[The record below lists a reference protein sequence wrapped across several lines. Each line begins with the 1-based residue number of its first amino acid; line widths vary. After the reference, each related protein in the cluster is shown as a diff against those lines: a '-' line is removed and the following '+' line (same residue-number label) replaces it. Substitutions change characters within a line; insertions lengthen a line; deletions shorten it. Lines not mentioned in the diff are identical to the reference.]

1 MKDRAYDIMKEL
13 VELHDREKVLQ
24 DELKKIFDEENDIKI
39 SIKAADN
46 LKETFNTVMQF
57 AESNKR
63 KQKEEI
69 LKLKEEGPTFYDEGG
84 YKWEK
89 MSLSSLLSNK
99 YSLTKE
105 FLSKLNEYGFYYIHD
120 LRFNKDEHTWTDPGV
135 FDFKQIYYNMRGYGT
150 KYNWYDLFK
159 GLSCMTDLYS
169 EAKII
174 NTDFLNIDFE
184 KTLECEDVTTEI
196 DEEFCKNNSIS
207 TQLRNALWRNGY
219 KTIAD
224 LKLIKDIKIFKQ
236 NTRCLGPKGIRSLL
250 ELGLI

>member
-39 SIKAADN
+39 SIKADN
-46 LKETFNTVMQF
+46 IKNTFDTVMQL
-57 AESNKR
+57 ERSNKNKR
-63 KQKEEI
+63 KQK
-69 LKLKEEGPTFYDEGG
+69 KEGPTFYDEGG
-84 YKWEK
+84 YEWEK
-89 MSLSSLLSNK
+89 ISLSCLLGNK
-99 YSLTKE
+99 YFLSTKE
-105 FLSKLNEYGFYYIHD
+105 FLSKLNEYGFYCIHD

-135 FDFKQIYYNMRGYGT
+135 FDFEQIYHNIRGYGT

-159 GLSCMTDLYS
+159 GLSSIMDKYA
-169 EAKII
+169 EGKII

-196 DEEFCKNNSIS
+196 NEEFCKNNSI
-207 TQLRNALWRNGY
+207 TTHLRNALWRNGY